1 MESGPHL
8 SVPSSQLP
16 RVISTYSPPQAE
28 RMNSH
33 VPLLLRPNREGGG
46 GGEAER
52 TRNTPWDGC
61 RHEGPASSCLGTLM
75 SLVTWCVSCVSREQ
89 DQHVSAGVRQR
100 DWSSLFAS
108 PASLDINVTR
118 EKGMARDHVTGGWVA
133 PLQ

>member
-8 SVPSSQLP
+8 SVPSSWLP

-28 RMNSH
+28 RMNSR

-61 RHEGPASSCLGTLM
+61 HHEGPASSCLGTLM
-75 SLVTWCVSCVSREQ
+75 SLVTWWCIMCLLAGSRTVRVEQ

-108 PASLDINVTR
+108 PASPDINVTQR
-118 EKGMARDHVTGGWVA
+118 EGPG
-133 PLQ
+133 